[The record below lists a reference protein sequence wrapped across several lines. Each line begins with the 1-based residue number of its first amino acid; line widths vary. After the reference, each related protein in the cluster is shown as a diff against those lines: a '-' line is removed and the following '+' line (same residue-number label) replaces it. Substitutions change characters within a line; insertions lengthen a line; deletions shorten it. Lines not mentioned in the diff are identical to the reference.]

1 MVTDE
6 MIVSSTAASLTDE
19 EIVERVRAGEAALFE
34 VLMRRYNQRLYRVAR
49 AILGDDSEAEDVMQE
64 AYVRAYLHLDQF
76 TGAARF
82 STWLT
87 KIAVYE
93 ARARVRQRRRFI
105 EIGDVTDHQ
114 NFTGSAT
121 TMAGRD
127 PEQHV
132 LERELQALLEAAIE
146 TLPPVYRSVFVL
158 REVEGMSTAET
169 AACLGLSEDAVK
181 VRLHRARARLRK
193 FLSDRLRTQTTQTFP
208 FGGARCDRV
217 VSRVFERIRTL
228 GVLRKSSS
236 NATSCRS
243 PHVEC
248 PHEVPMR

>member
-1 MVTDE
+1 M
-6 MIVSSTAASLTDE
+6 
-19 EIVERVRAGEAALFE
+19 
-34 VLMRRYNQRLYRVAR
+34 
-49 AILGDDSEAEDVMQE
+49 
-64 AYVRAYLHLDQF
+64 
-76 TGAARF
+76 
-82 STWLT
+82 
-87 KIAVYE
+87 
-93 ARARVRQRRRFI
+93 
-105 EIGDVTDHQ
+105 
-114 NFTGSAT
+114 
-121 TMAGRD
+121 
-127 PEQHV
+127 
-132 LERELQALLEAAIE
+132 
-146 TLPPVYRSVFVL
+146 L

-169 AACLGLSEDAVK
+169 AACLGLGEDAVK